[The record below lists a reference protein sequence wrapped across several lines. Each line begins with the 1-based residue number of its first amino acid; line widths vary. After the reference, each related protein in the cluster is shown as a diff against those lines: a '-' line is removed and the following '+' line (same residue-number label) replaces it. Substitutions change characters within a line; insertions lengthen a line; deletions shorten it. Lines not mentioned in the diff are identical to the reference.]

1 MSKRPAPD
9 SGASS
14 SSSPPLKRQ
23 KNGVASYS
31 TVVSVDEMAARNLL
45 LEDEVARLQDE
56 VARLQERLQL
66 QEEESETL
74 PTAVT
79 NNISVGSAKKKK
91 KSNVQNIVKKKNS
104 LIMRRKYD
112 TAKHSVLTL
121 LKTQVEKNNVI
132 FDKEASDK
140 KKEIF
145 GDDWENTCIWTGE
158 TNELS
163 VDHIYPIRGA
173 YGNKNKIKT
182 GWLKNGLRGSDSQ
195 WNTIMVYKTRNA
207 GFKIFNHTKTHG
219 WKRDISFQ
227 HLTSEELNQCTQQER
242 DLYVKIQRWRN
253 YAKKRGAS
261 FCWQFEEETN
271 IKIEQIY
278 TDTYKLLEE
287 RISNLDVKLV
297 SPSRVHERLARERAA
312 PVVNVSAAPVVNVS
326 AAPVVNVSAAPVA
339 DLQKKA
345 QQITSYFKPAP
356 KKKTSSTKRPTTPMS
371 PAQKATLE
379 DWYEKYVER
388 VEGRIIAKAPWDSY
402 KAYCKE
408 AGISPKKSVTTKHA
422 GKGHQKK
429 FLSDEKNHKHVAG
442 LSSGKSW
449 FYNLKLK

>member
-45 LEDEVARLQDE
+45 IEDEVARLQDE

-91 KSNVQNIVKKKNS
+91 KKKSNV
-104 LIMRRKYD
+104 MTRKYD
-112 TAKHSVLTL
+112 GAKVAVLDINKRIE
-121 LKTQVEKNNVI
+121 KTNVI

-158 TNELS
+158 TNKLS
-163 VDHIYPIRGA
+163 NDHVYPLRGA
-173 YGNKNKIKT
+173 YGNRKNVKT
-182 GWLKNGLRGSDSQ
+182 GWIKNGLRGSDSK
-195 WNTIMVYKTRNA
+195 WNTITVLACKNA
-207 GFKIFNHTKTHG
+207 GFKVFNHTKTHG
-219 WKRDISFQ
+219 WKKDISYQ
-227 HLTSEELNQCTQQER
+227 YLTPEQLDQCTPQEW
-242 DLYVKIQRWRN
+242 DLYDKIQRWRI
-253 YAKKRGAS
+253 YASGRGAS
-261 FCWQFEEETN
+261 YCWQYTEETN
-271 IKIEQIY
+271 RGLDQIIN
-278 TDTYKLLEE
+278 DTYKTFDDAVQ
-287 RISNLDVKLV
+287 NLDVKHV
-297 SPSRVHERLARERAA
+297 SPRRVHERLARERAA
-312 PVVNVSAAPVVNVS
+312 HVANVSAAPVVNVSAVPVVNVS

-379 DWYEKYVER
+379 DWYEKNVER

-402 KAYCKE
+402 KGYCKE

-422 GKGHQKK
+422 GKGHQKR